1 MKNDEF
7 LVEKI
12 GLTAIVYFRN
22 VPPRDFVLERGGV
35 ARRGGGSFAYRRR
48 IFLSGY
54 LGSGCRSLP
63 TGMRCIVEWLEL
75 EHRLET
81 LARPLGIS
89 DELDVQ
95 VRPCAEHFHFRSL
108 VAQHSYCGRPR
119 IRTVVHSD

>member
-1 MKNDEF
+1 
-7 LVEKI
+7 
-12 GLTAIVYFRN
+12 
-22 VPPRDFVLERGGV
+22 
-35 ARRGGGSFAYRRR
+35 
-48 IFLSGY
+48 
-54 LGSGCRSLP
+54 
-63 TGMRCIVEWLEL
+63 MRCIVEWLEL

>member
-22 VPPRDFVLERGGV
+22 VPPRDFVLGRGG
-35 ARRGGGSFAYRRR
+35 AARGGGGKFRVSTEDFSLR
-48 IFLSGY
+48 I
-54 LGSGCRSLP
+54 SGCRSLP
-63 TGMRCIVEWLEL
+63 TGIVEWLEL